1 MSPSLQR
8 LVAIRCGY
16 SGSVVFKLLK
26 KKQDWM
32 QKFQFKF
39 KCNFE
44 FAHLE
49 DCEEFGIKRFPG
61 LFLCYRLIHIEYQTL
76 V

>member
-1 MSPSLQR
+1 
-8 LVAIRCGY
+8 
-16 SGSVVFKLLK
+16 
-26 KKQDWM
+26 M

-61 LFLCYRLIHIEYQTL
+61 LFLYFRLIYIEYQTL